1 MSTAAH
7 EHTDRSSAQ
16 GARARI
22 RRRAR
27 LTALATAALVAV
39 GIVPGPAVTTAA
51 ATEHTEVVPVPKL
64 PGGRLQAWGDPQ
76 RRTAGELDVPPLPE
90 GLDYVDAAAGHGF
103 GLALRSDG
111 QAVSFGAYRGSPVT
125 VPALPDGVRYAA
137 VGAGEHGIAY
147 FLTTAGDVVVV
158 GARPDGAGE
167 DAVPSLPSGVWYT
180 EVAAAYRKFAALRSD
195 GTIAAWGDDSTEVPA
210 LPDGLRYVD
219 LVAGEYHFLAL
230 RSDGRVVSWA
240 TRSCGEGDLPVSA
253 SSPYVALSAG
263 MDTSFALRSDG
274 SLVRRGCGASVVQD
288 GPVLDP
294 GERAVAVT
302 ATYRHGFVVTDQGRL
317 VSWGAPLYGYSVP
330 ERPAGESPVVDVA
343 AQAWGLGAAES
354 LVLTLTAPESATVPD
369 APVRDEL
376 HPGAAGVVVWGAR
389 PEDELPPPLPTGV
402 RYTGVSVGPE
412 QVVLVRSDGGA
423 VGYGDDAAGGSSIR
437 VPTGSRVV
445 DVSAGTTHAAFITA
459 RPGGPPETYLSFSG
473 RGSDH
478 VMDDDVAVEAGDGVS
493 LLLSSEGA
501 TDKGAVSVHGPSTS
515 SWLPLPEQPVQV
527 PTVDVSLGTRHALLA
542 RADGTV
548 AGWGDPAE
556 GATAGQQPPAG
567 LKFVQVAAGEGFSL
581 GLLSDGTLRGWG
593 RDTFG
598 QASPPA
604 PPRGE
609 RFVAVDA
616 GRDHA
621 VALVSDGSVVAW
633 GRDDAG
639 QASVEGVPAG
649 TRFSAVSAGGDTTA
663 AIVGEQAAV
672 ELSAPSHWPAD
683 DALPLAATVR
693 ADGGPAEGDVA
704 FVVDGRTVAVVPL
717 RDGTAVVRAWPGA
730 TEAPERSVQAVYL
743 GAPGVAPFSATA
755 AVGVG
760 ARSAPQPSAT
770 SATPTVDRLQ
780 GKDRYAT
787 AVAATSE
794 LGPDIPVLYLAS
806 GEAFADAL
814 SAAPAAAYEGGALLL
829 TRRDAIPSV
838 VEQEI
843 RRLAPRRIVVVG
855 GPGAVSYAVESRA
868 GTLAPVVWRYA
879 GQDRYQTSRRVVEH
893 AFGTQVGGV
902 VLADGRSFPDAL
914 AAGAAS
920 GASGVPVLLVPGN
933 ATTLDPRVVQMFQT
947 LGVRGVTVVGGSGAV
962 SPALEHAAGRV
973 PGVVGTERLGGADR
987 YATAMAVNDVVFG
1000 TWHDQGIWSPAAAN
1014 LAAGSDFP
1022 DALAG
1027 AAAAGLRREPLFV
1040 VPSRCLPPAVRTAL
1054 RATEVAHVRLYGG
1067 TGSLSPAVE
1076 RLEQC

>member
-7 EHTDRSSAQ
+7 EHTDRSSAP
-16 GARARI
+16 GARTRI
-22 RRRAR
+22 RRRVR
-27 LTALATAALVAV
+27 LTALATAALVAF
-39 GIVPGPAVTTAA
+39 GIVPGPAAVVVAA
-51 ATEHTEVVPVPKL
+51 EPTEVVPVPAV
-64 PGGRLQAWGDPQ
+64 PGGRLQAWGDPE

-90 GLDYVDAAAGHGF
+90 GLDYVDAAVGHGF

-158 GARPDGAGE
+158 GAGPDGAGE

-195 GTIAAWGDDSTEVPA
+195 GTIAAWGDGPTEVPA

-230 RSDGRVVSWA
+230 RSDGRVVSWG

-253 SSPYVALSAG
+253 STPYVALSAG

-274 SLVRRGCGASVVQD
+274 SLVRRGCGASVAQD

-317 VSWGAPLYGYSVP
+317 VSWGAPLSGYSVP

-354 LVLTLTAPESATVPD
+354 LVLTLTAPETATVPD
-369 APVRDEL
+369 APVPDEL

-459 RPGGPPETYLSFSG
+459 SPGRPRETYLSF
-473 RGSDH
+473 RGGGGER
-478 VMDDDVAVEAGDGVS
+478 VMADDVAVEAGDGVS

-501 TDKGAVSVHGPSTS
+501 TDKGAVFVHGPSAS
-515 SWLPLPEQPVQV
+515 SWLPLPEQPDRV
-527 PTVDVSLGTRHALLA
+527 PTVDVSLGARHALLA

-548 AGWGDPAE
+548 AGWGDPAD
-556 GATAGQQPPAG
+556 GATAAQAPPTGQ
-567 LKFVQVAAGEGFSL
+567 KFVRVAAGDGFSL
-581 GLLSDGTLRGWG
+581 ALLSDGTIVGWG
-593 RDTFG
+593 RNTYG
-598 QASPPA
+598 QATPPA
-604 PPRGE
+604 PPSGE

-633 GRDDAG
+633 GRDDSG
-639 QASVEGVPAG
+639 QASLEGVPAG
-649 TRFSAVSAGGDTTA
+649 TPFSAVSAGGDTTA
-663 AIVGEQAAV
+663 AVVGERADV
-672 ELSAPSHWPAD
+672 ELSAPSRWPAG
-683 DALPLAATVR
+683 DAIPLAADVR
-693 ADGGPAEGDVA
+693 TGGGAAEGDVA

-730 TEAPERSVQAVYL
+730 PEAQGRSVQAVYL
-743 GAPGVAPFSATA
+743 GAPGVAPLSVTA
-755 AVGVG
+755 DVAVG
-760 ARSAPQPSAT
+760 ARSTSPSTTA
-770 SATPTVDRLQ
+770 SSSSVDRLQ

-787 AVAATSE
+787 AVAATSG
-794 LGPDIPVLYLAS
+794 LDPDIPVLYLAS
-806 GEAFADAL
+806 GETFADAL
-814 SAAPAAAYEGGALLL
+814 SAAPAAAAGGGALLL
-829 TRRDAIPSV
+829 TRRDGIPAE
-838 VEQEI
+838 VEAEI
-843 RRLAPRRIVVVG
+843 RRLAPRRIMIVG
-855 GPGAVSYAVESRA
+855 GTGAVSEAVETRA
-868 GTLAPVVWRYA
+868 RTLAPVVWRSS
-879 GQDRYQTSRRVVEH
+879 GRDRYQTSLRVAEH

-902 VLADGRSFPDAL
+902 VVADGRSFPDAL
-914 AAGAAS
+914 AAGAAA
-920 GASGVPVLLVPGN
+920 GAAGVPVILVSGN
-933 ATTLDPRVVQMFQT
+933 ATTLDPLVGQALQT
-947 LGVRGVTVVGGSGAV
+947 HGVRGVTVVGGSGAV
-962 SPALEHAAGRV
+962 SPSLERALRQV
-973 PGVVGTERLGGADR
+973 PGVVGTERLGGPDR
-987 YATAMAVNDVVFG
+987 YATAVAINDAYFG
-1000 TWHDQGIWSPAAAN
+1000 GWHDQRVWSPPAAN
-1014 LAAGSDFP
+1014 LATGSDFP

-1027 AAAAGLRREPLFV
+1027 AAAAGLRREPLYV
-1040 VPSRCLPPAVRTAL
+1040 VPSACVPGRTLDAL
-1054 RATEVAHVRLYGG
+1054 RDTEVPLVRLLGG
-1067 TGSLSPAVE
+1067 TGVLSPAVAA
-1076 RLEQC
+1076 LEPCA